1 VRFTVNLAAAR
12 EAGLMLQSEL
22 LRVAAAVLQAR

>member
-1 VRFTVNLAAAR
+1 VNLAAAQ

-22 LRVAAAVLQAR
+22 LRVALTVLRK